1 MPTVDAA
8 EAAKAI
14 ETAKTP
20 PRWIGFASGVVAGAT
35 GVLVGHAFDT
45 LKVQAQVGA
54 GPSQPSGA
62 TAEPALRRV
71 LALYRGIVPPLLT
84 TGAIRSLYFG
94 VFENL
99 RASFADSSLQAT
111 VAAAGCTGLLT
122 APVTQPFVTLKVYQQ
137 VNGGS
142 LPAAVARIW
151 QARGHR
157 GFFPGFGLH
166 CSLET
171 VGSTV
176 YLGVYH
182 LAKRQLR
189 RHDGA
194 TESFGLRVASGALA
208 GCTAWSTIYPIDVLR
223 SEPYPY
229 PYPYPWPEPEP
240 EPESEPK
247 P

>member
-1 MPTVDAA
+1 MPASRATRREGEAADAA
-8 EAAKAI
+8 EAAHAV
-14 ETAKTP
+14 EAAKTA

-62 TAEPALRRV
+62 TAEPALYRI

-99 RASFADSSLQAT
+99 RASLADSSLQATVALSPTISHDLSPSDSSLQAT
-111 VAAAGCTGLLT
+111 VAAAGLTGLLT

-151 QARGHR
+151 RARGPR

-166 CSLET
+166 CFLET
-171 VGSTV
+171 VGSIV

-182 LAKRQLR
+182 LAKRLGTSWQLR
-189 RHDGA
+189 RRDI
-194 TESFGLRVASGALA
+194 GLQPGIHRVASWD
-208 GCTAWSTIYPIDVLR
+208 T
-223 SEPYPY
+223 
-229 PYPYPWPEPEP
+229 
-240 EPESEPK
+240 
-247 P
+247 

>member
-1 MPTVDAA
+1 MPASRATRREGEAADAA
-8 EAAKAI
+8 EAAHAV
-14 ETAKTP
+14 EAAKTA

-62 TAEPALRRV
+62 TAEPALHRI

-99 RASFADSSLQAT
+99 RASLADSSLQAT
-111 VAAAGCTGLLT
+111 VAAAGLTGLLT

-151 QARGHR
+151 RARGPR

-166 CSLET
+166 CFLET
-171 VGSTV
+171 VGSIV

-182 LAKRQLR
+182 LAKRLGTSWQLR
-189 RHDGA
+189 RRDI
-194 TESFGLRVASGALA
+194 GLQPGIHRVA
-208 GCTAWSTIYPIDVLR
+208 AWDT
-223 SEPYPY
+223 
-229 PYPYPWPEPEP
+229 
-240 EPESEPK
+240 
-247 P
+247 